1 MCTGWFR
8 YHIFVILNLN
18 FHTVDYNKT
27 YFTGPFGEQDDEQV
41 FVQKVVPETDQ
52 LFVRLASNGKRYVLL
67 LINLQL
73 SFELWCA
80 EEAGWG
86 PTASLDAV
94 EKIETFCP
102 ISGMFAILT
111 TLSHF
116 HSLIWVW
123 SVYTRALKFFKLHCW
138 IFLPSWSTILMLL
151 FQPFVKDS

>member
-1 MCTGWFR
+1 MCIGWFC

-18 FHTVDYNKT
+18 FYTVNHNKI

-80 EEAGWG
+80 EEAGW
-86 PTASLDAV
+86 ALQLV
-94 EKIETFCP
+94 W
-102 ISGMFAILT
+102 ILRRT
-111 TLSHF
+111 
-116 HSLIWVW
+116 
-123 SVYTRALKFFKLHCW
+123 
-138 IFLPSWSTILMLL
+138 
-151 FQPFVKDS
+151 

>member
-1 MCTGWFR
+1 MQVVVGIDRLSIGSYVRFQLARNHELKILFNVLCAGWFR

-18 FHTVDYNKT
+18 FYTVDYNKT

-80 EEAGWG
+80 EEAG
-86 PTASLDAV
+86 
-94 EKIETFCP
+94 
-102 ISGMFAILT
+102 
-111 TLSHF
+111 
-116 HSLIWVW
+116 
-123 SVYTRALKFFKLHCW
+123 
-138 IFLPSWSTILMLL
+138 
-151 FQPFVKDS
+151 